1 MLARARAIA
10 NLIISRGIPSSRV
23 HYDIGQ
29 LEYDKDFGGAARKR
43 RATIVIEDRR

>member
-10 NLIISRGIPSSRV
+10 NLIVSRGISSSRV
-23 HYDIGQ
+23 HYNMGQ
-29 LEYDKDFGGAARKR
+29 FRYDPNPVGAATKR